1 MSIVL
6 PLSEW
11 EIISNKVDTCEP
23 LNPLERF
30 IYENLP
36 AGEDEQLFYI
46 QLRNA
51 LEYVKEKIVWSEMYQ
66 RGYDNAAINFAYIP
80 DFKSEKERLD
90 FNRGLKD
97 GYAKIELLKSDNSA
111 QQAKCK
117 T

>member
-11 EIISNKVDTCEP
+11 EIISNKVDENEP

-51 LEYVKEKIVWSEMYQ
+51 LEYVVESAIKSPNKQSTSASQIAEQMEKAIDRVRASSQCIEMEIV
-66 RGYDNAAINFAYIP
+66 RGWV
-80 DFKSEKERLD
+80 RQL
-90 FNRGLKD
+90 RTL
-97 GYAKIELLKSDNSA
+97 
-111 QQAKCK
+111 
-117 T
+117 

>member
-11 EIISNKVDTCEP
+11 EIISNKVDSCEP
-23 LNPLERF
+23 LNPMERF

-51 LEYVKEKIVWSEMYQ
+51 LEYVVESDIKSPNSESAPCP
-66 RGYDNAAINFAYIP
+66 GC
-80 DFKSEKERLD
+80 
-90 FNRGLKD
+90 G
-97 GYAKIELLKSDNSA
+97 ELVVILLCPS
-111 QQAKCK
+111 CK
-117 T
+117 VK